1 LALIEVGKA
10 PMRWTAPLIAL
21 ALLLS
26 ACAAP
31 VPPKPAMAPFG
42 VNGDFGYSERD
53 LGQGQ
58 SGEKIE
64 VTYRGS
70 VVKVDSRNP
79 RDDFRNK
86 IELDKA
92 YDLALWRAAEIAA
105 DRHKAGLKVENDSK
119 NSDVEIQRRS
129 YYEPSPFY
137 DPFFDPYDD
146 PFWPP
151 YGRLNGPDFGPMYH
165 FREVQTATSRAE
177 AKLTVTLYDA
187 FDPKVD
193 GMQATDATL
202 AQLKAKRGGEMY

>member
-1 LALIEVGKA
+1 
-10 PMRWTAPLIAL
+10 MRWTTPLIAI

-31 VPPKPAMAPFG
+31 EPPKPAMAPFG

-53 LGQGQ
+53 LGTDQ
-58 SGEKIE
+58 SGAAKIE

-79 RDDFRNK
+79 RDDFRNHM
-86 IELDKA
+86 ELDKA
-92 YDLALWRAAEIAA
+92 YDLALWRAAQIAA
-105 DRHKAGLKVENDSK
+105 DRHKAGLKVETDSK
-119 NSDVEIQRRS
+119 NSDVEIQRRT
-129 YYEPSPFY
+129 YYQPDPFY

-151 YGRLNGPDFGPMYH
+151 FRRLNGPDFGPMYH
-165 FREVQTATSRAE
+165 FRDVQTATSRAE
-177 AKLTVTLYDA
+177 AKVTVTFYDA

-193 GMQATDATL
+193 GMLETDATL
-202 AQLKAKRGGEMY
+202 ARLKAARGGEMY